1 MIRRARSDPAL
12 NQVRTLAASLDVPRP
27 WRLETFIDQVATL
40 LGKPITLLPQPE
52 LTAKGF
58 PCGVVIERPDS
69 FVVAYDAASSGYH
82 TDHIVL
88 HEIGHLLLDHAGYVT
103 PTSRYRSLRQLFTEI
118 DTDVV
123 LRVLARTDYDD
134 ILESQAELFASL
146 VLSET
151 DTPRSGSVLGRAIFG
166 R

>member
-1 MIRRARSDPAL
+1 MIRRAQSDPAL
-12 NQVRTLAASLDVPRP
+12 KPVRALVASLDIPRP
-27 WRLETFIDQVATL
+27 WRLATFVDHVATR
-40 LGKPITLLPQPE
+40 LGKPIMLLPQPE

-69 FVVAYDAASSGYH
+69 FAVAYDAASSGYH

-88 HEIGHLLLDHAGYVT
+88 HELAHLLLDHAGYVAPSAHLRT
-103 PTSRYRSLRQLFTEI
+103 LRQLFTEL
-118 DTDVV
+118 DTEMV

-146 VLSET
+146 VMSET
-151 DTPRSGSVLGRAIFG
+151 DAPRSGSVLGRAIFH

>member
-1 MIRRARSDPAL
+1 MVRRARSDPAL
-12 NQVRTLAASLDVPRP
+12 NQVRALAASLEVPRP
-27 WRLETFIDQVATL
+27 WRLRTFVDHVATL
-40 LGKPITLLPQPE
+40 LGKPITLLPQPD
-52 LTAKGF
+52 LTAEGF

-69 FVVAYDAASSGYH
+69 FVVAFDAASSGYH

-88 HEIGHLLLDHAGYVT
+88 HEIAHLLLDHAGYVS
-103 PTSRYRSLRQLFTEI
+103 PTSRHRTLRQLFAEI

-146 VLSET
+146 VMSET
-151 DTPRSGSVLGRAIFG
+151 DAPRPGSILGRAIFQ

>member
-1 MIRRARSDPAL
+1 MIRRAQSDPAL
-12 NQVRTLAASLDVPRP
+12 KQVRALTASLDMPRP
-27 WRLETFIDQVATL
+27 WRLQTFVDHVATS
-40 LGKPITLLPQPE
+40 LGKPIILFPQPD
-52 LTAKGF
+52 LTAEGF

-88 HEIGHLLLDHAGYVT
+88 HEIAHLLLDHAGYVS
-103 PTSRYRSLRQLFTEI
+103 PASRHRTLKQLFTEI

-146 VLSET
+146 VMSET
-151 DTPRSGSVLGRAIFG
+151 DAPRSGSVLGRAIFQ

>member
-1 MIRRARSDPAL
+1 MFRRAPSDPAL
-12 NQVRTLAASLDVPRP
+12 EQVRTLTASLEVPRP
-27 WRLETFIDQVATL
+27 WHLETFVDSVATL
-40 LGKPITLLPQPE
+40 LGKPITLFGQPD

-88 HEIGHLLLDHAGYVT
+88 HEIAHLLLDHAGYVS
-103 PTSRYRSLRQLFTEI
+103 PSSRLRTLQQLFTEV

-134 ILESQAELFASL
+134 VLESQAELFASL
-146 VLSET
+146 VMSET
-151 DTPRSGSVLGRAIFG
+151 DAPRSGSVLGRAIF
-166 R
+166 RR